1 MKETDARLDIVQLE
15 IEIGLKVI
23 EKVRIRGICSFESER
38 LSPRSVSR
46 RINLSK
52 LLSYSSI
59 GIHRITTPTY
69 NEIIFDFS

>member
-23 EKVRIRGICSFESER
+23 EEVRIRGIRSFESER

-52 LLSYSSI
+52 LLSY
-59 GIHRITTPTY
+59 
-69 NEIIFDFS
+69 